1 MTDMVECLR
10 KQGRHD
16 IADEIERLRARI
28 AELEA
33 GATRFAEAVFHQ
45 AMQMGTLAQP
55 TDDEPAV
62 ITHDIPP
69 NAPR

>member
-28 AELEA
+28 AELETA
-33 GATRFAEAVFHQ
+33 AAITF
-45 AMQMGTLAQP
+45 GTLAQP
-55 TDDEPAV
+55 TDDEPVV

>member
-10 KQGRHD
+10 KHGRHD

-28 AELEA
+28 AELETA
-33 GATRFAEAVFHQ
+33 AAITF
-45 AMQMGTLAQP
+45 GTLAQP

>member
-28 AELEA
+28 AELETA
-33 GATRFAEAVFHQ
+33 AAITF
-45 AMQMGTLAQP
+45 GTLAQP
-55 TDDEPAV
+55 TDDEPAI